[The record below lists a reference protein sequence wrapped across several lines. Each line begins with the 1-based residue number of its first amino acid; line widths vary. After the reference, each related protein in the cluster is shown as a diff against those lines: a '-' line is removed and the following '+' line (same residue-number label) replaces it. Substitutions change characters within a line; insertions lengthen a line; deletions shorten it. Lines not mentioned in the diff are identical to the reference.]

1 MIKTQSNMRIIDQLN
16 EQNNRF
22 NEAIEGLTASK
33 KSLQPKFLYDKYGS
47 ELFEQITQLKEYY
60 PTRTE
65 LSIIEHSLDEILRHI
80 GSGSTVI
87 EFGSGA
93 SRKIRLLLE
102 SGMIHEYVPIDI
114 SKSFLIESSEQLSFD
129 YPDIQVTGIV
139 ADYTDQ
145 LNLPNEFID
154 STKKKTVFFPGST
167 IGNFEKKEAQN
178 FLLTISNL
186 LSSGDGL
193 LIGVD
198 VKKPPRILHNAY
210 NDNEGITAKFN
221 LNMLT
226 HLNRELGA
234 NFNLNQFEHYAYYNA
249 VMGRIEMHLVSM
261 EDQIVTIG
269 NVTIP
274 FKNHETIH
282 TENSY
287 KYSISEF
294 HNLASASG
302 FILEKTWT
310 DPEELFSLHYL
321 SVL

>member
-1 MIKTQSNMRIIDQLN
+1 MIKTLSNMRIIDQLQ

-22 NEAIEGLTASK
+22 DEAIESLTATK

-47 ELFEQITQLKEYY
+47 VLFEQITHLEEYY

-65 LSIIEHSLDEILRHI
+65 LSIMEDSLDEILRHI

-93 SRKIRLLLE
+93 SRKIRMLLE

-114 SKSFLIESSEQLSFD
+114 SKSFLMESSEKLSID
-129 YPDIQVTGIV
+129 YPAIQVTGIV
-139 ADYTDQ
+139 ADYTDK
-145 LNLPNEFID
+145 LNFPKEIVD

-167 IGNFEKKEAQN
+167 IGNFEKKEAQK
-178 FLLTISNL
+178 FLSTIASL

-198 VKKPPRILHNAY
+198 LKKPPRILHNAY

-234 NFNLNQFEHYAYYNA
+234 DFNLNQFEHYAFYNA
-249 VMGRIEMHLVSM
+249 ELGRVEMHLVSM
-261 EDQIVTIG
+261 EEQVVTIG
-269 NVTIP
+269 NESIL
-274 FKNHETIH
+274 FNNHETIH

-294 HNLASASG
+294 QQLASSSG
-302 FILEKTWT
+302 FVLEKTWT
-310 DPEELFSLHYL
+310 DPNELFSLHYL

>member
-1 MIKTQSNMRIIDQLN
+1 MRIIDQLQ

-22 NEAIEGLTASK
+22 DEAIESLTATK

-47 ELFEQITQLKEYY
+47 ILFEQITQLEEYY

-65 LSIIEHSLDEILRHI
+65 LSIMERSLDEILRYI

-93 SRKIRLLLE
+93 SRKIRMLLE
-102 SGMIHEYVPIDI
+102 SGTIHEYIPIDI
-114 SKSFLIESSEQLSFD
+114 SKSFLMESSEQLSID
-129 YPDIQVTGIV
+129 YPAIQVTGIV
-139 ADYTDQ
+139 ADYTNE
-145 LNLPNEFID
+145 LNLPKELMD
-154 STKKKTVFFPGST
+154 AAKKKTVFFPGST
-167 IGNFEKKEAQN
+167 IGNFEKKEAHN
-178 FLLTISNL
+178 FLSMIAAL

-198 VKKPPRILHNAY
+198 VKKAPRILHNAY
-210 NDNEGITAKFN
+210 NDKEGITAKFN
-221 LNMLT
+221 LNLLT

-234 NFNLNQFEHYAYYNA
+234 DFNLNQFEHYAFYNA
-249 VMGRIEMHLVSM
+249 ELGRVEMHLVSM
-261 EDQIVTIG
+261 EEQVVTIG
-269 NVTIP
+269 NESIL
-274 FKNHETIH
+274 FNNHETIH

-294 HNLASASG
+294 QQLASGAG
-302 FILEKTWT
+302 FVLEKTWT
-310 DPEELFSLHYL
+310 DPKELFSLHYL

>member
-1 MIKTQSNMRIIDQLN
+1 MIKTLSNMRIIDQLQ

-22 NEAIEGLTASK
+22 DEAIESLTATK

-47 ELFEQITQLKEYY
+47 ILFEQITQLEEYY

-65 LSIIEHSLDEILRHI
+65 LSIMERSLDEILRYI

-93 SRKIRLLLE
+93 SRKIRMLLE
-102 SGMIHEYVPIDI
+102 SGTIHEYIPIDI
-114 SKSFLIESSEQLSFD
+114 SKSFLMESSEQLSID
-129 YPDIQVTGIV
+129 YPAIQVTGIV
-139 ADYTDQ
+139 ADYTNE
-145 LNLPNEFID
+145 LNLPKELMD
-154 STKKKTVFFPGST
+154 AAKKKTVFFPGST
-167 IGNFEKKEAQN
+167 IGNFEKKEAHN
-178 FLLTISNL
+178 FLSMIAAL

-198 VKKPPRILHNAY
+198 VKKAPRILHNAY
-210 NDNEGITAKFN
+210 NDKEGITAKFN
-221 LNMLT
+221 LNLLT

-234 NFNLNQFEHYAYYNA
+234 DFNLNQFEHYAFYNA
-249 VMGRIEMHLVSM
+249 ELGRVEMHLVSM
-261 EDQIVTIG
+261 EEQVVTIG
-269 NVTIP
+269 NESIL
-274 FKNHETIH
+274 FNNHETIH

-294 HNLASASG
+294 QQLASGAG
-302 FILEKTWT
+302 FVLEKTWT
-310 DPEELFSLHYL
+310 DPKELFSLHYL